1 MEPYK
6 DLSRS
11 IAGHTA
17 LITGAA
23 SGMGR
28 ATAHLFAS
36 QGANVAVTDLDQAKC
51 DEVAQEIAEAGYSG
65 KAKPMALDVTDKA
78 AIARVVTATADK
90 FGGLDILV
98 NNAGFAKHALIE
110 DDQYPDV
117 WGASLEAMLTAHQR
131 IIREAMPHLRKSAH
145 PRIVNIAS
153 TEGLGA
159 TPGNSPYVAAKHGV
173 IGLTRGRAVDLGR
186 DGITVNCVCPGPIRT
201 GITDAIPEEHKE
213 IYAKRR
219 VPLRRYGFPE
229 EVAHITLSLVLPSAS
244 FITGA
249 VIPVDGG
256 LTIKNA

>member
-1 MEPYK
+1 MEPYEK
-6 DLSRS
+6 LSRS

-36 QGANVAVTDLDQAKC
+36 QGANVAVTDLDQGKC
-51 DEVAQEIAEAGYSG
+51 DAVAQEIADADYSG
-65 KAKPMALDVTDKA
+65 KATPMALDVTDQS
-78 AIARVVTATADK
+78 AITKVVTATADK

-110 DDQYPDV
+110 DDLYPEV
-117 WGASLEAMLTAHQR
+117 WGASLEAMLTAHSR
-131 IIREAMPHLRKSAH
+131 IIRAAMPHLRKSAH

-173 IGLTRGRAVDLGR
+173 IGLTRGMAVDLGR

-229 EVAHITLSLVLPSAS
+229 EVAHMTLSLVLPSAS